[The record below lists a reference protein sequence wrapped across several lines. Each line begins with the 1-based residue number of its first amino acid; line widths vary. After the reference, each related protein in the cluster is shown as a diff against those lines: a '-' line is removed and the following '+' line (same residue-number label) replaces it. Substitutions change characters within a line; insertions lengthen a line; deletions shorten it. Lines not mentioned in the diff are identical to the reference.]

1 MDEVE
6 PLTTFGVTVRHDEL
20 SFRALHFAVHPGDV
34 SEALH
39 GHTYRVRV
47 SAWGPLDDDGCVIDF
62 GALRTVVRTV
72 CAPINKRLLLPG
84 NHPTLTIEADEAQL
98 RVSHRQRSYAFP
110 ADEVLV
116 LPIRNTTTE
125 LLARHVARAVFD
137 GLREH
142 AAVPPALEVSLAE
155 SEGQGATVRL
165 NLWPAPLDVLV

>member
-1 MDEVE
+1 MHEFE
-6 PLTTFGVTVRHDEL
+6 PLTTSGVTVRHEDL
-20 SFRALHFAVHPGDV
+20 SFRALHFAVHPGGV

-47 SAWGPLDDDGCVIDF
+47 SAWGPLDDDGYVMDF

-72 CAPINKRLLLPG
+72 CAPLHKRLLLPG
-84 NHPTLTIEADEAQL
+84 NHPALVIEADEAEV
-98 RVSHRQRSYAFP
+98 RVSHRDRSYAFP

-137 GLREH
+137 ALRAH

-155 SEGQGATVRL
+155 SDGQGATARL
-165 NLWPAPLDVLV
+165 NLWPAPLDVLA